1 MSTEILYYQDIIQL
15 IPHRYPFLFI
25 DKVQDII
32 LGESAVGIKN
42 VSINEDFFKG
52 HFPDNPIM
60 PGVLITEA
68 MAQTA
73 CVLVMKTLRS
83 KEQAPDNPMVYFMS
97 VKEAKFRKPVYPG
110 MTLHMH
116 VSKEQERGTIWRF
129 RGQTYVEN
137 VLMSE
142 ATFTAMI
149 AHA

>member
-60 PGVLITEA
+60 PGVLITKA